1 MNYLAHLDIAQHCS
15 SSLLGNLLGDFV
27 KGDPSLQYDASI
39 AAGIKL
45 HRWVDM
51 YTDSHPLVD
60 QAKQM
65 FPSRTRRFA
74 PIALDMFWDHCLAAN
89 WSDYSQQS
97 LMEFT
102 QYAEQV
108 ITQQEKTVDSLPER
122 YQRVSRLM
130 WQGRWIDSYAQRENI
145 EFALHRMS
153 QRSER
158 FSPLSHCFSS
168 LEIHYDELVA
178 IFRLFYPQLLSQAQ
192 RQTF

>member
-15 SSLLGNLLGDFV
+15 SSLLGNLLGDFI
-27 KGDPSLQYDASI
+27 KGDPYLQYDASI

-45 HRWVDM
+45 HRWVDV
-51 YTDSHPLVD
+51 YTDTHLLVD

-89 WSDYSQQS
+89 WSRYSEQP
-97 LMEFT
+97 LATFVHF
-102 QYAEQV
+102 AEQK
-108 ITQQEKTVDSLPER
+108 IQQQEKILDLLPER

-130 WQGRWIDSYAQRENI
+130 WRGRWLESYAQLDNI
-145 EFALHRMS
+145 EFALNRMS

-158 FSPLSHCFSS
+158 FAPLSHCFAS
-168 LEIHYDELVA
+168 LEAHYAELVPL
-178 IFRLFYPQLLSQAQ
+178 FHLFYPQLLSQAQ